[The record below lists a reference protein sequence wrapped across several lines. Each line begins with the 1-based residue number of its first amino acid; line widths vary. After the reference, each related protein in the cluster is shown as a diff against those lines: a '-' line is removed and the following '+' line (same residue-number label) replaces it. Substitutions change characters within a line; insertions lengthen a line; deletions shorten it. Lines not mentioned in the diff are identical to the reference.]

1 MGKKIKIAKQ
11 EKKGTKEKV
20 WIVIALISMAVYIG
34 WRLFFTIPDHN
45 VYGWLATIC
54 GICLAVSET
63 ISMLEGTE
71 HFARL
76 GKKSE
81 PDMPVVPFSWYPD
94 VDILIATHNEETELL
109 YKTVNGCRHM
119 DYPDKSKVHIYI
131 CDDGNRPEMAEL
143 AKKMR
148 VGYFGLAD
156 NKEAKAGNLNHA
168 IGKTTSPWIVTF
180 DSDMIPTHNFLMET
194 VPYIFLPR
202 MKKKKDG
209 SWEERTEE
217 EKNEKYKIGF
227 IQTPQSFYNP

>member
-94 VDILIATHNEETELL
+94 VDILIATHNEENSERLPP
-109 YKTVNGCRHM
+109 Y
-119 DYPDKSKVHIYI
+119 
-131 CDDGNRPEMAEL
+131 
-143 AKKMR
+143 
-148 VGYFGLAD
+148 GLSGQ
-156 NKEAKAGNLNHA
+156 K
-168 IGKTTSPWIVTF
+168 
-180 DSDMIPTHNFLMET
+180 
-194 VPYIFLPR
+194 
-202 MKKKKDG
+202 
-209 SWEERTEE
+209 
-217 EKNEKYKIGF
+217 
-227 IQTPQSFYNP
+227 